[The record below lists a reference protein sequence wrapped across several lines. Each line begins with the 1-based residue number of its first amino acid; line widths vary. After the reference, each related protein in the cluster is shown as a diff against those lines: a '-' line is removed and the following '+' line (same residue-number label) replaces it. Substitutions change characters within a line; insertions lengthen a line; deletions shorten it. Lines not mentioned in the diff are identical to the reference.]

1 MKIIIDIGHPA
12 HVNFFRPI
20 VDKLINENHEIYIT
34 VLRRGKLPEI
44 AKKEFQ
50 NCQIYYVGRHRGTKW
65 SIIIEAN
72 LIKFFQI
79 LRICYKIKP
88 NFGLSAGSFNLGAVL
103 KTKWVKNIQFDDDP
117 ERKVNVFLEKLTSSK
132 LYFPIF
138 YNDTKGKVQ
147 KYNALKEW
155 SYLSPKYFAPNI
167 NILNQYGLTSKNY
180 VFIREIST
188 GSLNYIN
195 QKKNIIASIC
205 HEFSVKIQFVLSLE
219 DKSTINDYPSNWI
232 ILKEPIEDIHSIIY
246 YSKCL
251 ISSGDSMAREAA
263 VLGVP
268 SIFCG
273 FREMQA
279 NSELIN
285 KGMMLKIEPENV
297 ANVLQN
303 VINESLTFEN
313 QNTFREKLL
322 TEWDDVA
329 DFVSKLIIK

>member
-12 HVNFFRPI
+12 HVNFFKPI
-20 VDKLINENHEIYIT
+20 VNKLINEKHEIYIT

-44 AKKEFQ
+44 AKKEFV
-50 NCQIYYVGRHRGTKW
+50 NCQIFYVGRHRGTKW
-65 SIIIEAN
+65 SIIVEAN

-79 LRICYKIKP
+79 WRICNKIKP

-103 KTKWVKNIQFDDDP
+103 KTKWVRNIQFDDDP
-117 ERKVNVFLEKLTSSK
+117 ERKVNVFLEKLTSST

-138 YNDTKGKVQ
+138 YNNPKGKVK

-155 SYLSPKYFAPNI
+155 SYLSPNYFTPNLD
-167 NILNQYGLTSKNY
+167 ILKQYGLTSKNY
-180 VFIREIST
+180 IFIREIST

-205 HEFSVKIQFVLSLE
+205 HEFSDNVQFVLSLE

-232 ILKEPIEDIHSIIY
+232 ILKEPIDDIHSIIY

-273 FREMQA
+273 LREMKA

-285 KGMMLKIEPENV
+285 KGMMQKVDPEKVALILQKI
-297 ANVLQN
+297 
-303 VINESLTFEN
+303 IDKSLTFEN
-313 QNTFREKLL
+313 QNVFREKLL
-322 TEWDDVA
+322 IEWEDVA
-329 DFVSKLIIK
+329 NFVLKLIIK